1 MNKWEDEVISNN
13 LIREQAILCPSAT
26 MSSQASRKDK
36 EGVPDSSNIR
46 PAFFHDT
53 DRIIHSQ
60 AYSRYI
66 DKTQVFFLF
75 KNDHI
80 THRVLHVQ
88 LVSKV
93 GRTIGRFLKLNEDL
107 IEAIALGHDL
117 GHAPFGHD
125 GETILNQICID
136 QGIGNFFHNAQ
147 SVRCLMQLE
156 TQPKP
161 LNLTLQVLDGIL
173 CHNGENISEEYAPSP
188 KKTWDSFLCEY
199 DQCWTSPDITKKLK
213 PFTMEGCVVR
223 VSDVIGYIGRDLE
236 DAITVNLIT
245 REDIPSFVTHTLGN
259 NNRDIINTLI
269 IDLLNN
275 SYGNNYLSFSKNIL
289 TALHELQKFS
299 VERIYQDP
307 RKISQNDKIKN
318 MFFLTFNQ
326 CLEHLKSGEVQTP
339 IYKELLSKMPYQYI
353 ADTNPA
359 RIVVDYIAGMTDDYI
374 QEHFHELF
382 VPKSFGKQIEKSNI

>member
-1 MNKWEDEVISNN
+1 MSKWKDEIISNN
-13 LIREQAILCPSAT
+13 HIREQTILCPAGA
-26 MSSQASRKDK
+26 MSSQALRRYQEDI
-36 EGVPDSSNIR
+36 PDSSNIR
-46 PAFFHDT
+46 PSFFHDT

-88 LVSKV
+88 LVSKI

-125 GETILNQICID
+125 GETILNKICID
-136 QGIGNFFHNAQ
+136 QGIGHFFHNAQ

-173 CHNGENISEEYAPSP
+173 CHNGEEISEQYTPSP
-188 KKTWDSFLCEY
+188 KKTWDKFLYEY
-199 DQCWTSPDITKKLK
+199 DQCWTSPDTIKKLK

-236 DAITVNLIT
+236 DAIAVNLIT
-245 REDIPSFVTHTLGN
+245 REDIPDYVNRTLGN

-269 IDLLNN
+269 IDLISN
-275 SYGNNYLSFSKNIL
+275 SFGENYLSFSKNIL
-289 TALHELQKFS
+289 NALKELQKFS
-299 VERIYQDP
+299 IERIYQDP
-307 RKISQNDKIKN
+307 RKISQNNKIKS
-318 MFFLTFNQ
+318 MFNLTFNQ
-326 CLEHLKSGEVQTP
+326 CLEYIVNGEIDTT
-339 IYKELLSKMPYQYI
+339 IYRDFLSKMPHEYI
-353 ADTNPA
+353 TNTKPA

-374 QEHFHELF
+374 QDYFKDSF
-382 VPKSFGKQIEKSNI
+382 VPTSFGKCI